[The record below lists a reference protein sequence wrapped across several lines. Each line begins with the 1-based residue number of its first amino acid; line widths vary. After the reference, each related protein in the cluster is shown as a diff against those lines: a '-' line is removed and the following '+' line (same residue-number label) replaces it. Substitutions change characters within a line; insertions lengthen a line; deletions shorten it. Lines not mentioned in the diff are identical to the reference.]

1 MLRPIFVGGIVTLAA
16 FLLAAHPVR
25 GQEPF
30 RQPDGGVPATGMSG
44 PGLEPL
50 DTAVVTM
57 MSRHGIPGAALAV
70 AKDGK
75 LVLARGYGW
84 ANLAAAD
91 QVQPETMFGLA
102 SLSKT
107 ITAVAVLKLVEQG

>member
-1 MLRPIFVGGIVTLAA
+1 MRHARFAS
-16 FLLAAHPVR
+16 LLAGLLLVVAAPR
-25 GQEPF
+25 GSAQQQEA
-30 RQPDGGVPATGMSG
+30 VYPATGKG
-44 PGLEPL
+44 AAVLAPL

-75 LVLARGYGW
+75 LVCARGYGW
-84 ANLAAAD
+84 ANLAT
-91 QVQPETMFGLA
+91 QEQIQPDTLFGVA

-107 ITAVAVLKLVEQG
+107 ITALGVLKLVEQG